1 MFHGAGAIRPPFVI
15 VAEIVSQKLFHDVIL
30 CVCVDFVRFRYARSV
45 PPLLF
50 RLVLRF
56 ACVLWCVAFVLRL
69 LNGVFWGVCVCLD
82 KIYGF
87 PFFVRLRAYFGA
99 CFVLVSVRAFRPS
112 IWQGAPVPI
121 F

>member
-50 RLVLRF
+50 RRGFAFCLRGLVRGFRF
-56 ACVLWCVAFVLRL
+56 
-69 LNGVFWGVCVCLD
+69 
-82 KIYGF
+82 K
-87 PFFVRLRAYFGA
+87 P
-99 CFVLVSVRAFRPS
+99 
-112 IWQGAPVPI
+112 
-121 F
+121 